1 MQAAAD
7 PIQPNALNLIQH
19 QDFGLPHDEGIRAAL
34 RRAMLV
40 RLRKFHNVLLWLLSA
55 CLVFS
60 AISPTVDFFETF
72 ERESLCQIIPVT
84 PARFLGCEPEES
96 FTPDFRKLVTLQSQL
111 QGAMEKSTNTL
122 AVAIDLK
129 HSEIAVRDLTTLVQ
143 LSSLVTKDSLT
154 KNLKKFV
161 KNASTTG
168 RNLQKF
174 AGHVGSAV
182 DQTIAMNEYMIEM
195 LESMAEDEKTPPL
208 TLRSLRAPAF
218 RNSDIKS
225 AWFEA
230 TEQMKSTVQKLIDEA
245 MANEQALNDLDN
257 ELTVIHQI
265 VARADNKVLTDRAE
279 TGVTDYRKMAV
290 DHVHDALF
298 QLRRIDLD
306 LNELNEQVT
315 APLLAKAIGLPLD
328 MHIGILQKGT
338 ARLVEGRAR
347 EREREAQYTR
357 GRLRSTRS

>member
-1 MQAAAD
+1 MPA
-7 PIQPNALNLIQH
+7 
-19 QDFGLPHDEGIRAAL
+19 
-34 RRAMLV
+34 
-40 RLRKFHNVLLWLLSA
+40 
-55 CLVFS
+55 
-60 AISPTVDFFETF
+60 
-72 ERESLCQIIPVT
+72 T

-174 AGHVGSAV
+174 AGHVGSTV

-245 MANEQALNDLDN
+245 MANEQALNNLDS

-265 VARADNKVLTDRAE
+265 VARADNKITMDRAE
-279 TGVTDYRKMAV
+279 TLGSLWTTLGGNKGELAVFDSHTQLLKGVTDYRKMAV

-328 MHIGILQKGT
+328 AYYRK
-338 ARLVEGRAR
+338 E
-347 EREREAQYTR
+347 
-357 GRLRSTRS
+357 LRD